1 MRLFLLSLI
10 ILLTHSC
17 GTGAKVESGMAIA
30 GHISSIS
37 DSADSI
43 DNYVVLATERNDIS
57 ILKPIREE
65 TESIRSEAKKVKQR
79 VTRLMEEKAKL
90 EKKLNE
96 EEKLVWVD
104 LIYRLAPVVLGV
116 LILLIGRF
124 LTQDPADTKFGIACF
139 ISGIAINAFYD
150 TIGNWG
156 IIAMIALGI
165 GWFFYS
171 HEKKDLAKKVKATT
185 LENLK

>member
-1 MRLFLLSLI
+1 MSLRLLSAI
-10 ILLTHSC
+10 IILLLTHSC
-17 GTGAKVESGMAIA
+17 GTRSTLESSMAIS
-30 GHISSIS
+30 GSLSSIS

-43 DNYVVLATERNDIS
+43 DNYVVLATERSDFS
-57 ILKPIREE
+57 LLKPIGEE
-65 TESIRSEAKKVKQR
+65 TESIRSEAKKVGREVKR
-79 VTRLMEEKAKL
+79 IMEEKAEL

-124 LTQDPADTKFGIACF
+124 LTQDPKDTRFGIACF

-156 IIAMIALGI
+156 IIAMIAVAF
-165 GWFFYS
+165 GWLVYS
-171 HEKKDLAKKVKATT
+171 HEDKSIKKMQLATRD
-185 LENLK
+185 

>member
-1 MRLFLLSLI
+1 MRLLLLSLI

-17 GTGAKVESGMAIA
+17 GTRSTLESSMAIS
-30 GHISSIS
+30 GSLSSIS

-43 DNYVVLATERNDIS
+43 DNYVVLATERSDFS
-57 ILKPIREE
+57 LLKPIGAE
-65 TESIRSEAKKVKQR
+65 TESIRSEAKEVRRAVKR
-79 VTRLMEEKAKL
+79 IMEEKAEL

-124 LTQDPADTKFGIACF
+124 LTQDSADTRFGIACF
-139 ISGIAINAFYD
+139 LSGIAINAFYD

-156 IIAMIALGI
+156 IIAMIAVGI

-171 HEKKDLAKKVKATT
+171 HEKKDIAKKIKATT
-185 LENLK
+185 LDNLK